1 MAEQVSQ
8 NVDQKVMSK
17 VQCSAQNIHDLKK
30 KKKIGWVRVVLVTCV
45 YACSSRAKVCV

>member
-30 KKKIGWVRVVLVTCV
+30 KKKNWMGEGRACHVCLRVLVSC
-45 YACSSRAKVCV
+45 